1 MKRDIRERTISL
13 IKEHLDRIDV
23 EFPLNIEGVQDMM
36 EYFGEIESTL
46 ANAKGC
52 GDKVDE
58 ELLNAAADA
67 YDDLFYLEE
76 DDYSYID
83 ELNERLMS

>member
-52 GDKVDE
+52 GDKVDD

-76 DDYSYID
+76 DDYSYVD